1 MVKILCHI
9 LPHYM
14 NCLANLEIS
23 RMFIAIKPSLL
34 LVFEPL
40 DLVLDVPN
48 SKHKRHCFHDIG
60 ESTGT
65 PFSEKKHIHTENL
78 LIFDDSSFTV
88 IRFSNDPRSCWTCG
102 WCVLYTAFFFW
113 KHEVR
118 FPYISTRIHRNSFPA
133 WAKQQQPS
141 CKFKAIE
148 SHSPPAAWH
157 TWPRLKKSLDL
168 VGMGLKFGARSNDV
182 RRVTISC
189 NTFLVRSPLLLP
201 ETSNS
206 LPVW

>member
-23 RMFIAIKPSLL
+23 RMFIAFGLGVGCPKLKTQTALL
-34 LVFEPL
+34 SWYWWVYRYPIFRK
-40 DLVLDVPN
+40 N
-48 SKHKRHCFHDIG
+48 
-60 ESTGT
+60 
-65 PFSEKKHIHTENL
+65 HIHTENL
-78 LIFDDSSFTV
+78 LIFDGSSFTV

-118 FPYISTRIHRNSFPA
+118 FPYISTRIHPNSFPA

-157 TWPRLKKSLDL
+157 TWPGFKKSLDL